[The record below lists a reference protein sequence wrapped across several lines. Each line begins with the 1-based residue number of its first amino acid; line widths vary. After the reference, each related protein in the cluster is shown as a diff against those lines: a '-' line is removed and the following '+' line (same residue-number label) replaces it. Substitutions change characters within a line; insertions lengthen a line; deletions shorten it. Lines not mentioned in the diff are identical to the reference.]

1 MTVGLAAS
9 VVNGWL
15 DGTFATATCY
25 VKLHT
30 ADPGASGATA
40 AAVGDATRKQATMA
54 AASAGSKAASA
65 SVGPWTNGGTSETL
79 SHTALSLLSP
89 PRAGRLASL
98 VGQVGAEGGHLES
111 QAGELTRMGQELRLR
126 DLGALIDPPPAS
138 TAATRFRRPLP
149 ASATALPGPAR

>member
-15 DGTFATATCY
+15 DGSFSTTNAW

-40 AAVGDATRKQATMA
+40 AAAGDTTRKQATMA
-54 AASAGSKAASA
+54 SAASGSKAASG

-79 SHTALSLLSP
+79 THISLWTLVSGGTFQGSGALSSSQAWVSTNTFTLTALTISVTP
-89 PRAGRLASL
+89 
-98 VGQVGAEGGHLES
+98 
-111 QAGELTRMGQELRLR
+111 
-126 DLGALIDPPPAS
+126 I
-138 TAATRFRRPLP
+138 AA
-149 ASATALPGPAR
+149 